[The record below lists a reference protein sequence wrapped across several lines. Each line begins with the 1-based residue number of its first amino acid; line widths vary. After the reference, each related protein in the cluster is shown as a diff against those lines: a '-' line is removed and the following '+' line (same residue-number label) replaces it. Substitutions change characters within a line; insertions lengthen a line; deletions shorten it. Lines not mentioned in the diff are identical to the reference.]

1 MTCLTQRVL
10 ASSALTCFT
19 VQLRR
24 RFCWRRSSTRP
35 ATMSDGTTSRSRKNS
50 VNSRATSSN
59 EFCKHDVIM
68 SRGGSGSKR
77 CDSAVV
83 YSTWLYYSR
92 DCCLR
97 SRSRRGSDSVDPTTA
112 RTHAAPSCTQTTQ
125 HITPQPVFVFYADSY
140 HFKCRSEILGSE
152 NNGDY

>member
-68 SRGGSGSKR
+68 SHGGSGSKS

-83 YSTWLYYSR
+83 CST
-92 DCCLR
+92 CTC
-97 SRSRRGSDSVDPTTA
+97 
-112 RTHAAPSCTQTTQ
+112 THATTVFAHAAEEEATATIPRLLVLTQRLPARKQHDTLRHNRYLSFTQTV
-125 HITPQPVFVFYADSY
+125 I
-140 HFKCRSEILGSE
+140 ILSVG
-152 NNGDY
+152 GRY